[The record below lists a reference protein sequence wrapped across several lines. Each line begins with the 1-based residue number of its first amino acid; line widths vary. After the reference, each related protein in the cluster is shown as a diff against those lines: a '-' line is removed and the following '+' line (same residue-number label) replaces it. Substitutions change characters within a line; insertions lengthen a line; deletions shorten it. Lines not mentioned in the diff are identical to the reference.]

1 MLILALHETQ
11 PNPQRPRPNR
21 YLAMKFAEME
31 EKMRR
36 EKDKSKNSDSAGE
49 HNEND
54 IDAPATS
61 TEYDHHQIGADAKAA
76 ALLAAT
82 GGDGTQIDEE
92 GQSHNVDSAIQY
104 VDERDTVRVP
114 HAPQPYHH
122 SRPASSARLIVPQVN
137 NHIAAATG
145 DYEAINDAAELT
157 STELV
162 LASSSIGGGD
172 DSEEPATLSPPRT
185 TMEPPLRDVHVGGG
199 GGRVEVESERVE
211 LIEIKSDGSTGHL
224 TPVGY
229 R

>member
-1 MLILALHETQ
+1 
-11 PNPQRPRPNR
+11 
-21 YLAMKFAEME
+21 MKFAEME

-36 EKDKSKNSDSAGE
+36 EKDKSKNASSDADSAAE

-54 IDAPATS
+54 IDAPASS
-61 TEYDHHQIGADAKAA
+61 TEYDHHQIGADAQAA

-92 GQSHNVDSAIQY
+92 GQTHNVDSAIQY

-114 HAPQPYHH
+114 HASPPYQH
-122 SRPASSARLIVPQVN
+122 SRSATAARLIAPQVN
-137 NHIAAATG
+137 NHIAATTG

-172 DSEEPATLSPPRT
+172 DSDNSEVPATLSPPRT

-199 GGRVEVESERVE
+199 GGGVRVEVESEQVE

-224 TPVGY
+224 TPAGY

>member
-1 MLILALHETQ
+1 
-11 PNPQRPRPNR
+11 
-21 YLAMKFAEME
+21 MKFAEME

-36 EKDKSKNSDSAGE
+36 EKDKSKHTGGDDDTADE

-61 TEYDHHQIGADAKAA
+61 TEYDHHQIGADAQAA

-82 GGDGTQIDEE
+82 GGGGDTAGNGAQIDEE

-104 VDERDTVRVP
+104 VDEGDTVRVP
-114 HAPQPYHH
+114 RPSLPYH
-122 SRPASSARLIVPQVN
+122 SRSLTAAHLIAPEVHNN
-137 NHIAAATG
+137 NHIEATSG

-162 LASSSIGGGD
+162 LASSSTGAST
-172 DSEEPATLSPPRT
+172 DSAEPSTLSPPRT
-185 TMEPPLRDVHVGGG
+185 TMEPPLRDMIAGGG
-199 GGRVEVESERVE
+199 GGGSTVVVESERVE

-224 TPVGY
+224 TPDGY